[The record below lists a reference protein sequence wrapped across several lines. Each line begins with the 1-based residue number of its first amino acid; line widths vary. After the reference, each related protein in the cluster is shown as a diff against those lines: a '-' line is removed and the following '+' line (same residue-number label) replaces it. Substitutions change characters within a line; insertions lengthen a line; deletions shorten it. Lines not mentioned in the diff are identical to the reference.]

1 MSAIK
6 VAMAYSFGAP
16 VWNGSIPSKG
26 LYYFFMRAIPR
37 NKRLDIAHL
46 DITGGRRFWKSDL
59 KQYDVVLLPGINLAA
74 SLALPGLKG
83 SNIPVLAHPGD
94 PHLALISDSVGLA
107 DSLKVDRFFDLYGP
121 ETFYEYYP
129 RRFRYEV
136 VHIGL
141 EPSLHA
147 SVAPWAGRV
156 LDKIALSG
164 MLDKPDIA
172 HKAYYRLYL
181 KRPKEMSADYHYRLR
196 TKCGRL
202 PYVVH
207 TRDVYPGQGTDQ
219 LHGVLSLF
227 RAAIAATTTF
237 PTMKYKETPAAG
249 CLTFMEITK
258 RNHGAFLG
266 YEDGRSAVFIDESN
280 YKKKLQEY
288 VDSPDDPRWEGIAS
302 AGRRHALENLSNDAG
317 VETLV
322 KIMRELLGE

>member
-1 MSAIK
+1 MDAIK

-16 VWNGSIPSKG
+16 EWNGSHPFKG
-26 LYYFFMRAIPR
+26 LYYFFIRAMPR
-37 NKRLDIAHL
+37 NKRLDITHL
-46 DITGGRRFWKSDL
+46 DITSGRRFWKSDL
-59 KQYDVVLLPGINLAA
+59 KQYDVVLLPGISLAA
-74 SLALPGLKG
+74 SLALPGLRE
-83 SNIPVLAHPGD
+83 SDIPVLVHPGD
-94 PHLALISDSVGLA
+94 PHSPLISNTVGLA
-107 DSLKVDRFFDLYGP
+107 DSLKVDRFFDIYDP
-121 ETFYEYYP
+121 ETFYKYYP

-147 SVAPWAGRV
+147 DAAPWAGRIP
-156 LDKIALSG
+156 DKIALSG
-164 MLDKPDIA
+164 MMDKPDIV
-172 HKAYYRLYL
+172 HRAYYRLYL
-181 KRPKEMSADYHYRLR
+181 RRPKEMSSDYHYKLR
-196 TKCGRL
+196 TRCGRL

-207 TRDVYPGQGTDQ
+207 TRDVYPSQGTDQ
-219 LHGVLSLF
+219 LHGVLSMF

-237 PTMKYKETPAAG
+237 PTIKYKETPAAG

-280 YKKKLQEY
+280 YKEKLQEY
-288 VDSPDDPRWEGIAS
+288 VDSPDDPRWEGIAR
-302 AGRRHALENLSNDAG
+302 AGRRHALENLSNDVG